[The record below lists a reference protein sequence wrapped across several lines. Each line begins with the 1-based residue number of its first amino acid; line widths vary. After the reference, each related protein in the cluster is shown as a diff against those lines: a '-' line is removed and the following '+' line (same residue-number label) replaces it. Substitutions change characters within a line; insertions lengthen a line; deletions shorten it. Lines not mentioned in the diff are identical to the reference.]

1 MDPRE
6 LGKSLA
12 QRGKRP
18 GGGLRLPVVLGK
30 HFRRLKWCI
39 EQPVRVT
46 RLEPDDARIR
56 AREAYIYSQRKGR
69 SLDYG
74 KHWGR
79 PPTGNVSSANWKRS
93 RPSPRSLAL
102 GFRVSFQERALGCR
116 RPLDHDARTP
126 HEMPRGPQAPPPPTP
141 T

>member
-56 AREAYIYSQRKGR
+56 AREAYIYAQRKGR

-93 RPSPRSLAL
+93 RPSPRSLRSRL
-102 GFRVSFQERALGCR
+102 SRFFPRACPRFSKAPGPR
-116 RPLDHDARTP
+116 RAYPS
-126 HEMPRGPQAPPPPTP
+126 
-141 T
+141 

>member
-30 HFRRLKWCI
+30 HFRRLNWCI

-56 AREAYIYSQRKGR
+56 ARECFVSELETVTPVTAVLGSRLSRFFPRACPRLSKAPGPRRAY
-69 SLDYG
+69 
-74 KHWGR
+74 
-79 PPTGNVSSANWKRS
+79 
-93 RPSPRSLAL
+93 PS
-102 GFRVSFQERALGCR
+102 
-116 RPLDHDARTP
+116 
-126 HEMPRGPQAPPPPTP
+126 
-141 T
+141 